1 MSKVKRRNGGIKNSN
16 RVGRP
21 STGVGQPTLVRLHR
35 PMIADIDYW
44 KRDSDI
50 SRPEAIRQLLEWALA
65 EIDKRRNPD
74 QGVKP

>member
-1 MSKVKRRNGGIKNSN
+1 MSKVKRNIKN
-16 RVGRP
+16 GRTGRPP
-21 STGVGQPTLVRLHR
+21 STGTGQPTLVRLHR